1 MPSAFPKASIC
12 STRSGGNLV
21 VTKVPRVAMFCV
33 RGLFHKGT
41 PLPLTAA
48 MEGKERGDY
57 GRWCPATGGVRVNL
71 RRRHRRRPGLSAG
84 AFLCTNVAGCAG
96 AGETVRLG
104 VNGGVL
110 NPTFSRSR
118 QSRPLAFRHVLAW
131 LAPPMPAST
140 RSTMARVGRAR
151 SLKQHAGLM
160 AGSICQML
168 RAVFLGNVICTPRHK
183 CC

>member
-1 MPSAFPKASIC
+1 
-12 STRSGGNLV
+12 

-96 AGETVRLG
+96 AGETGRLG

-140 RSTMARVGRAR
+140 RSTMARVPPGPVTEAACWAHGR
-151 SLKQHAGLM
+151 QHLPNAPRGFSRKCNLHT
-160 AGSICQML
+160 AAQML
-168 RAVFLGNVICTPRHK
+168 LMHPVTRRGKRT
-183 CC
+183 